1 MNIIDYKNLVSF
13 SKYFNVSK
21 DDVSRLGFF
30 DVTLSVDSKLYID
43 PKLVRNSKAVGFED
57 ASENLTK
64 AFSTLF
70 TLIGKS
76 NSDPY
81 YDAAIR
87 QLSFKELR
95 GTCLGYSDENVNGSC
110 IGNKIRQGIVDRIK
124 GIIDAGHVD
133 YEIFELLD
141 IFVDGFGC
149 DRTSD
154 FIAHFIIKNIIK
166 YNLFVINE
174 LKLLDK
180 PMIKVGDS
188 FLLRN
193 PIRKDLPIMLLPRDI
208 LSDLPVFYS
217 FEDLDYISNTS
228 DEARKNLQSYID
240 LDDEWNK
247 DKTYNLLTH
256 DKAAYETIIK
266 AYRISECNPYSFEDD
281 KRAFCKFRDIILEK
295 RENHPEVFE
304 NIDDLDKADLYS
316 VVKKCVSVFKHLV
329 EKCGLR
335 NSVREYD
342 EKVAQNLFLA
352 TSYIYCIDN
361 KISILPECNSGRGP
375 VDFVFTNGG
384 QRMSVE
390 LKKSSNTN
398 YCNGLKKQLPEYMD
412 SNQSIRGFFLFFNVD
427 SKESNKVVKILQTYS
442 EIEKPLKEKI
452 DLEIIECFAIPSAS
466 KWFIVVKESRIWKL
480 Q

>member
-1 MNIIDYKNLVSF
+1 MLSGIMNIINYKNLISF
-13 SKYFNVSK
+13 SKYFNVSQ

-30 DVTLSVDSKLYID
+30 DVTLSTDSKLYID
-43 PKLVRNSKAVGFED
+43 PKLIRDCKAVGFED

-64 AFSTLF
+64 AFSILF
-70 TLIGKS
+70 RLIEKS
-76 NSDPY
+76 DVDSY
-81 YDAAIR
+81 YDAAIK

-95 GTCLGYSDENVNGSC
+95 GTCLGYSDESVNGSC
-110 IGNKIRQGIVDRIK
+110 IGNKIRRGIIERIK
-124 GIIDAGHVD
+124 GIIDAGHID

-154 FIAHFIIKNIIK
+154 FIAHFIITNIIK
-166 YNLFVINE
+166 YNLFIINE
-174 LKLLDK
+174 LELSGQ

-193 PIRKDLPIMLLPRDI
+193 PVRKDLPIMLLPKEI
-208 LSDLPVFYS
+208 LSDLPVFFS
-217 FEDLDYISNTS
+217 FEDLDYISNIS

-240 LDDEWNK
+240 LNDEWNK
-247 DKTYNLLTH
+247 DKAYNLLIH
-256 DKAAYETIIK
+256 DSAAYESIVS
-266 AYRISECNPYSFEDD
+266 AYKISEGNPYSFENDR
-281 KRAFCKFRDIILEK
+281 RAFYKYRDIAIEEREK
-295 RENHPEVFE
+295 HPEVFT
-304 NIDDLDKADLYS
+304 NTTNLDKTDLYS
-316 VVKKCVSVFKHLV
+316 VVKKCVNVFKHLV

-335 NSVREYD
+335 KSIREYD

-361 KISILPECNSGRGP
+361 AITVLPECNSGRGP

-384 QRMSVE
+384 QRISVE

-398 YCNGLKKQLPEYMD
+398 YCNGLKKQLPDYMD
-412 SNQSIRGFFLFFNVD
+412 SNQSSRGFFLFFNVD
-427 SKESNKVVKILQTYS
+427 TIESKKVVRILQTYS
-442 EIEKPLKEKI
+442 EIEDTKKERI

-466 KWFIVVKESRIWKL
+466 K
-480 Q
+480 